1 MPLLRNKG
9 HKKSGVPFLPAWGV
23 KKRRHGRY
31 MKLSCLGVICVL
43 PSLGVWLSRCCAYQ
57 GSFLKSS
64 KSVVNSLSISAKV
77 PVFQGFSEIIKVVF
91 IKVDRLPPWCSLST
105 YHGQR
110 RQNRSPRQV
119 FDSVFASK
127 TNPTVMLSSKMCIY
141 F

>member
-31 MKLSCLGVICVL
+31 MKLSWLGVICVL

-77 PVFQGFSEIIKVVF
+77 PVFQGFSEIIKVV
-91 IKVDRLPPWCSLST
+91 
-105 YHGQR
+105 QR
-110 RQNRSPRQV
+110 EQRKYRTMLHIYWQITQKTTSPFKEAKRKRPLK
-119 FDSVFASK
+119 FASIK
-127 TNPTVMLSSKMCIY
+127 KLRYWTEHFGP
-141 F
+141 